1 MYKTQ
6 TQYVQMSK
14 KLKQFTSS
22 INLEVHCS
30 CADTLEEQRS
40 LVTLI
45 TIFFA
50 KFFWF
55 QSPKNAHNYVKCHY
69 GINFANIIV
78 PAVDLM
84 LTSFHLAK

>member
-14 KLKQFTSS
+14 KLKRFTSS

-30 CADTLEEQRS
+30 CADTLEQQRN

-50 KFFWF
+50 
-55 QSPKNAHNYVKCHY
+55 
-69 GINFANIIV
+69 NILLISK
-78 PAVDLM
+78 PTECTQLCEM
-84 LTSFHLAK
+84 SLRH